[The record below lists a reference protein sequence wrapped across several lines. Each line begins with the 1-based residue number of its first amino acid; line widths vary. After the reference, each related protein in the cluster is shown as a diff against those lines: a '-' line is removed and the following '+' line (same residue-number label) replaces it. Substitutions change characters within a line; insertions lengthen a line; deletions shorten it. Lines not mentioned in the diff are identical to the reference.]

1 MILTIIAIL
10 VRNNLAPINGYL
22 FGVAS
27 NANIGQLTNIHS
39 SLEMCITHASLMCS
53 LHNNYIM

>member
-53 LHNNYIM
+53 LHNN